1 MNLMEVTSIRIK
13 FYNYLS
19 LNYGYLFLEINR
31 LVILMSVNDSTITSF
46 GIVIERNIHFM
57 YTIK

>member
-1 MNLMEVTSIRIK
+1 
-13 FYNYLS
+13 
-19 LNYGYLFLEINR
+19 LEINR

>member
-1 MNLMEVTSIRIK
+1 MNLMEVTSIRIML
-13 FYNYLS
+13 YNYLS

>member
-1 MNLMEVTSIRIK
+1 MNLMEVTPIRIK
-13 FYNYLS
+13 LYNYLS